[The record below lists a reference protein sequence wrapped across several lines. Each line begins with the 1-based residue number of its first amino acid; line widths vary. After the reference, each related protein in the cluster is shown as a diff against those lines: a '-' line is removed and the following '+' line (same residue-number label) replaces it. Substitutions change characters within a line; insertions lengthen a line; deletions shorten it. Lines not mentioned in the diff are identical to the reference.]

1 MDFFGSHDKKGY
13 YLSPKQG
20 MIRRY
25 RRLQQRHPLQ
35 ADFWLFKVDLRQFD
49 QCETNSHFVNSYS
62 HNLSLT
68 EIIACEIEINI

>member
-1 MDFFGSHDKKGY
+1 MIKTGN

-20 MIRRY
+20 LIRIY
-25 RRLQQRHPLQ
+25 RWLQQRHPLQ
-35 ADFWLFKVDLRQFD
+35 ADCWMFKVDFRQFD
-49 QCETNSHFVNSYS
+49 QCETNSHFINSYW